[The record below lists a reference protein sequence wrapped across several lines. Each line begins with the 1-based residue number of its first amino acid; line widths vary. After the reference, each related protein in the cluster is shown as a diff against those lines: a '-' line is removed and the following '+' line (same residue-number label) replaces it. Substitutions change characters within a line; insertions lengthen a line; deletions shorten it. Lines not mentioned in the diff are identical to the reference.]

1 MTEAIRK
8 ARQDLR
14 LADEGLYAHQN
25 RLRTKEAALVN
36 AKRIGK
42 EGTLSAAVLER
53 EIAVLNE
60 QIISSRTNVQS
71 LKTALS
77 NLVGEFVL
85 PLTPQ
90 QLVSQLDDSLPCLLF
105 PVRIETRFMG
115 VGNNRELWVRV
126 YPDDIAVQTQEKE
139 LTRDEADAAVDILD

>member
-1 MTEAIRK
+1 M
-8 ARQDLR
+8 
-14 LADEGLYAHQN
+14 ADEGLYAHQN
-25 RLRTKEAALVN
+25 RLRAREVALVN

-42 EGTLSAAVLER
+42 EGTQSAAVLER

-77 NLVGEFVL
+77 NLVGELVL

-90 QLVSQLDDSLPCLLF
+90 QLVSQLADRLPCLLF
-105 PVRIETRFMG
+105 PVRIADVHDERDVWCRSDDHEHG
-115 VGNNRELWVRV
+115 VAE
-126 YPDDIAVQTQEKE
+126 
-139 LTRDEADAAVDILD
+139 